1 MTKPARP
8 SAKRRAI
15 GPPAPGGSAPASRR
29 GSLET
34 PSLPPPAGWL
44 VLILGFPTH
53 PSSLRVKAWR
63 RLRVL
68 GAVPLKKSVYLLP
81 FTSENQE
88 QFQWLTKE
96 VQKDRGEATLLKVD
110 QIETMT
116 RADVVRLFHEARNQE
131 YRALAARYQALA
143 RRLDRRPRGRSAAHR
158 DEVFARL
165 AKEVERVRANDFFDA
180 PGYQDVVRLR
190 DMVALRIA
198 PPRTGSPTTTAPVD
212 PGALKGRRWVT
223 RPRPHIDRIGS
234 AWLIRRF
241 IDPEA
246 PILFAS
252 PEAFPPDA
260 IPFDILGAEFG
271 HQGEDCTFETII
283 KRCGLRDR
291 RLGALA
297 EMVHAVDLRDDKFRR
312 DEARGIDRVIRGV
325 LAAVPDDQ
333 AVLAHGLTL
342 FDGLYATA
350 SERA

>member
-1 MTKPARP
+1 MSTRARRSANRTASGDVSP
-8 SAKRRAI
+8 SRGATAESTS
-15 GPPAPGGSAPASRR
+15 GGVAPR
-29 GSLET
+29 
-34 PSLPPPAGWL
+34 PAGWL

-81 FTSENQE
+81 FSAENQE
-88 QFQWLTKE
+88 QFQWLTQE
-96 VQKDRGEATLLKVD
+96 VQKDGGEATLLKVD

-116 RADVVRLFHEARNQE
+116 PEDVVRLFQEARNQE
-131 YRALAARYQALA
+131 YRALATRYQALA
-143 RRLDRRPRGRSAAHR
+143 QRLDRRTRGRSVAHR
-158 DEVFARL
+158 DEALARL
-165 AKEVERVRANDFFDA
+165 VREVDRVRAIDFFDA
-180 PGYQDVVRLR
+180 PSYHDVVRAQDLI
-190 DMVALRIA
+190 ALRLTPASASGDPDPA
-198 PPRTGSPTTTAPVD
+198 PLDRRT
-212 PGALKGRRWVT
+212 LKERRWVT

-246 PILFAS
+246 PILFAP

-260 IPFDILGAEFG
+260 IPFDVLGAEFG

-283 KRCGLRDR
+283 KRCALRDR
-291 RLGALA
+291 RLGPLA
-297 EMVHAVDLRDDKFRR
+297 EIVHAVDLRDDKFRR
-312 DEARGIDRVIRGV
+312 EEARGIDRVIRSL
-325 LAAVPDDQ
+325 LATLPDDQ

-350 SERA
+350 SERS